1 MSTKAHNE
9 RIQEMKNIEVKEY
22 TEAYHIIWDEFLRNT
37 SRNGGIFQER
47 DFLSYHPEGKF
58 NDASL
63 LFFEKGVL
71 MAVFPAATVA
81 ENGKEKVVSHPGSSC
96 GGLIFHYSATLQQVL
111 DILELLIGFYQQKNI
126 DSLEIRLAEPIFNTI
141 PDEELRYLL
150 WHRGFILKSQEISTC
165 VKLTEAKIW
174 EKLCRKRNLSY
185 IKQQEKDGVKVMETD
200 DVDKVFPVIEMNLK
214 ERYNRVPTHSR
225 EELMRLKEIYPD
237 RIHYW
242 IAEKEG
248 QVLGIL
254 VLFDVNATGVHS
266 FYIAKNEQFGNVKA
280 MPLLFHKAFE
290 HYYKQGFA
298 WFNFGIS
305 SRGQQI
311 KWGILEFK
319 ENVGGRATARQ
330 IWRLDNIAD
339 YKNYEIPQPAPN
351 AN

>member
-1 MSTKAHNE
+1 MS
-9 RIQEMKNIEVKEY
+9 NIEVKDY
-22 TEAYHIIWDEFLRNT
+22 TGDHHKAWDEFVRNV

-63 LFFEKGVL
+63 LFFEKGTL
-71 MAVFPAATVA
+71 MAVFPAAIVS

-96 GGLIFHYSATLQQVL
+96 GGLIFHDTATLQQVL
-111 DILELLIGFYQQKNI
+111 EILELLIGFYKEKKI
-126 DSLEIRLAEPIFNTI
+126 DSIEIRLSEPIFNAI

-150 WHRGFILKSQEISTC
+150 WHRGFTLKSQEISTC
-165 VKLTEAKIW
+165 VKLSEAKIW
-174 EKLCRKRNLSY
+174 EKLCRKRNLTY
-185 IKQQEKDGVKVMETD
+185 IKQQEKDGVKVMETG
-200 DVDKVFPVIEMNLK
+200 DVDKVYPIIEMNLK
-214 ERYNRVPTHSR
+214 VRYNRIPTHSR
-225 EELMRLKEIYPD
+225 EELMKLKEIYPD

-242 IAEKEG
+242 VAEKEDK
-248 QVLGIL
+248 VLGIL
-254 VLFDVNATGVHS
+254 VLFDVNKTGVHS
-266 FYIAKNEQFGNVKA
+266 FYIAKNEQYENVKA

-290 HYYKQGFA
+290 HYYQQGYA

-330 IWRLDNIAD
+330 IWHLDDLAG
-339 YKNYEIPQPAPN
+339 YKKYEYPAPATN

>member
-1 MSTKAHNE
+1 MNSVDVVS
-9 RIQEMKNIEVKEY
+9 NIEVKEY
-22 TEAYHIIWDEFLRNT
+22 TETYHKAWDDFIKNT

-63 LFFEKGVL
+63 LFFDKGAL
-71 MAVFPAATVA
+71 MAVFPAAIIT
-81 ENGKEKVVSHPGSSC
+81 ENEKLKILSHPGSSC
-96 GGLIFHYSATLQQVL
+96 GGLIFHNSATLQQVL
-111 DILELLIGFYQQKNI
+111 EILEALIEFYKSKKM
-126 DSLEIRLAEPIFNTI
+126 DSIEIRLPEPIFNEI

-150 WHRGFILKSQEISTC
+150 WHRGFTLKSQEISTC
-165 VKLTEAKIW
+165 VKLTEAKMW

-185 IKQQEKDGVKVMETD
+185 IKQQEKEGVKVGETD
-200 DVDKVFPVIEMNLK
+200 DIDKVYPVIEMNLK
-214 ERYNRVPTHSR
+214 ARYNRIPTHSKD
-225 EELMRLKEIYPD
+225 ELKRLKQIYPD

-242 IAEKEG
+242 VAEKDD

-254 VLFDVNATGVHS
+254 VLFDVNTTGVHS
-266 FYIAKNEQFGNVKA
+266 FYIAKNEQVENVKA

-290 HYYKQGFA
+290 YYYKQGYA

-330 IWRLDNIAD
+330 IWHLDNISE
-339 YKNYEIPQPAPN
+339 YKKYENSPAVTN
-351 AN
+351 

>member
-1 MSTKAHNE
+1 MNS
-9 RIQEMKNIEVKEY
+9 IEVREY
-22 TEAYHIIWDEFLRNT
+22 NEEYHIKWDEFVRNT

-58 NDASL
+58 NEASL
-63 LFFEKGVL
+63 LFFEKGIL
-71 MAVFPAATVA
+71 MAVFPAATIPD
-81 ENGKEKVVSHPGSSC
+81 NGKLRVVSHPGSSC
-96 GGLIFHYSATLQQVL
+96 GGLIFHYETNLQQVL
-111 DILELLIGFYQQKNI
+111 EILESLIEFYQTKKI
-126 DSLEIRLAEPIFNTI
+126 DSIEIRLSEPIFNAI

-150 WHRGFILKSQEISTC
+150 WHRGFTLKSQEISTC
-165 VKLTEAKIW
+165 VKLTESKIW

-185 IKQQEKDGVKVMETD
+185 IKQQEKDGVKISETN
-200 DVDKVFPVIEMNLK
+200 DVDKVYPVIEMNLR
-214 ERYNRVPTHSR
+214 ERYGKIPTHSR

-242 IAEKEG
+242 IAEKDNT
-248 QVLGIL
+248 VLGIL
-254 VLFDVNATGVHS
+254 VLFDVNTTGVHS
-266 FYIAKNEQFGNVKA
+266 FYIAKNEALGNVKA

-290 HYYKQGFA
+290 HYYKQGYS

-330 IWRLDNIAD
+330 IWHHDNISE
-339 YKNYEIPQPAPN
+339 YKKYENQQPVTN

>member
-1 MSTKAHNE
+1 MS
-9 RIQEMKNIEVKEY
+9 EMDVLNKIEVKGY
-22 TEAYHIIWDEFLRNT
+22 TEDHHKAWDEFIRTT

-63 LFFEKGVL
+63 LFFEKGTL
-71 MAVFPAATVA
+71 MAVFPAAYVS
-81 ENGKEKVVSHPGSSC
+81 ENNKLKVVSHPGSSC

-111 DILELLIGFYQQKNI
+111 DILELLIEFYQGKKADTI
-126 DSLEIRLAEPIFNTI
+126 EIRLAEPIFNSI
-141 PDEELRYLL
+141 PDEEIRYLL
-150 WHRGFILKSQEISTC
+150 WHRGFVLRSQEISTC
-165 VKLTEAKIW
+165 VKLTETKIW

-185 IKQQEKDGVKVMETD
+185 IKQQQKEGVEVKETG
-200 DVDKVFPVIEMNLK
+200 DVDKVYPVIEMNLK
-214 ERYNRVPTHSR
+214 VLYNRIPTHSR

-242 IAEKEG
+242 IAEKENK
-248 QVLGIL
+248 VLGIL
-254 VLFDVNATGVHS
+254 VLFDVNTTGVHS
-266 FYIAKNEQFGNVKA
+266 FYIAKNEEVENVKA
-280 MPLLFHKAFE
+280 MPLLFHKVFE
-290 HYYKQGFA
+290 HYYDHKYD

-330 IWRLDNIAD
+330 IWCLDNLSD
-339 YKNYEIPQPAPN
+339 YKRYEQSQPVTGTN
-351 AN
+351 

>member
-1 MSTKAHNE
+1 MNKTDTVS
-9 RIQEMKNIEVKEY
+9 NIEVKEY
-22 TEAYHIIWDEFLRNT
+22 TEEHHKTWDDFIKNT

-47 DFLSYHPEGKF
+47 DFLSYHAEGKF
-58 NDASL
+58 KDASL
-63 LFFEKGVL
+63 LFFEKGAL
-71 MAVFPAATVA
+71 MAVFPAAVISD
-81 ENGKEKVVSHPGSSC
+81 NGKEKVVSHPGSSC

-111 DILELLIGFYQQKNI
+111 EILELLISFYQQKKI
-126 DSLEIRLAEPIFNTI
+126 DSIEIRLAEPIFNAI

-150 WHRGFILKSQEISTC
+150 WHRGFTLKSQEISTC
-165 VKLTEAKIW
+165 VKLTGDKIW

-185 IKQQEKDGVKVMETD
+185 IKQQEKDGVKVIETN
-200 DVDKVFPVIEMNLK
+200 DVDKVYPVIELNLK
-214 ERYNRVPTHSR
+214 VRYNRIPTHSR
-225 EELMRLKEIYPD
+225 EELIRLKEIYPD

-248 QVLGIL
+248 RVLGIL
-254 VLFDVNATGVHS
+254 VLFDVNTTGVHS
-266 FYIAKNEQFGNVKA
+266 FYIAKNEQYDNVKA
-280 MPLLFHKAFE
+280 MPLLFHRAFD
-290 HYYKQGFA
+290 HYYQQGYT

-330 IWRLDNIAD
+330 IWYLDNISD
-339 YKNYEIPQPAPN
+339 YKNYESPQPATN

>member
-1 MSTKAHNE
+1 MNQAAVMSK
-9 RIQEMKNIEVKEY
+9 IEVKEY
-22 TEAYHIIWDEFLRNT
+22 TEDHHKSWDEFVRDE

-58 NDASL
+58 KDASL
-63 LFFEKGVL
+63 LFFEKGTL
-71 MAVFPAATVA
+71 MAVFPAAIIQ
-81 ENGKEKVVSHPGSSC
+81 ENGKMKVVSHPGSSC
-96 GGLIFHYSATLQQVL
+96 GGLIFQFSATLQQVL
-111 DILELLIGFYQQKNI
+111 EILESMIAYYQQNNI
-126 DSLEIRLAEPIFNTI
+126 DSIEIRLSEPIFNAI

-150 WHRGFILKSQEISTC
+150 WHRGFTIKSQEISTC
-165 VKLTEAKIW
+165 VKLTESRLW

-185 IKQQEKDGVKVMETD
+185 IKQQEKDGVKIVETN
-200 DVDKVFPVIEMNLK
+200 DVDKVYPVIEMNLK
-214 ERYNRVPTHSR
+214 VRYNRIPTHSR

-242 IAEKEG
+242 IATKED

-254 VLFDVNATGVHS
+254 VLFDVNTTGVHS
-266 FYIAKNEQFGNVKA
+266 FYIAKNEQYENVKA

-290 HYYKQGFA
+290 HYCRQGYA

-305 SRGQQI
+305 SRGEQI

-330 IWRLDNIAD
+330 IWHLDNIGG
-339 YKNYEIPQPAPN
+339 YKKYENPQTATN
-351 AN
+351 VN

>member
-1 MSTKAHNE
+1 MN
-9 RIQEMKNIEVKEY
+9 NIEVKEY
-22 TEAYHIIWDEFLRNT
+22 NEEYDIKWDEFVRKT

-63 LFFEKGVL
+63 LFFEKGTL
-71 MAVFPAATVA
+71 MAVFPAATVSD
-81 ENGKEKVVSHPGSSC
+81 NGKLRVVSHPGSSS
-96 GGLIFHYSATLQQVL
+96 GGLIFHYETNLQQVL
-111 DILELLIGFYQQKNI
+111 EILESLIGFYQAKKI
-126 DSLEIRLAEPIFNTI
+126 DSIEIRLSEPIFNAI

-150 WHRGFILKSQEISTC
+150 WHRGFTLKSQEISTC
-165 VKLTEAKIW
+165 VKLTESKIW

-185 IKQQEKDGVKVMETD
+185 IKQQEKDGVKVSETN
-200 DVDKVFPVIEMNLK
+200 DVDKVYPVIEMNLK
-214 ERYNRVPTHSR
+214 ERYKRIPTHSR

-242 IAEKEG
+242 IAEKDDK
-248 QVLGIL
+248 VLGIL
-254 VLFDVNATGVHS
+254 VLFDVNTTGVHS
-266 FYIAKNEQFGNVKA
+266 FYIAKNEELGNVKA

-290 HYYKQGFA
+290 HYYKQGYD

-305 SRGQQI
+305 SRGQEI

-330 IWRLDNIAD
+330 VWHLDDLAG
-339 YKNYEIPQPAPN
+339 YKKYEYPAPATD